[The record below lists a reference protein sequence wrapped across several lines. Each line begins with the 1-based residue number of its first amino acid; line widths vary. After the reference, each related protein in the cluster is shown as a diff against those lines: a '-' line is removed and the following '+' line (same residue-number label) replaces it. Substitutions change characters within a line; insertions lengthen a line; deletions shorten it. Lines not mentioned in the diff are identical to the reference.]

1 MVAATVGTAGD
12 LDTAE
17 DCAQRAFER
26 ALETWRPA
34 TVPSNPVGWLV
45 RTARNHALDLHRR
58 AGTLRAR
65 APELVLREEARCA
78 DAPVSRWNDDLLRL
92 VFTCCHPALLE
103 ADRVLLTL
111 RVVCGLPTPT
121 AAGLLLLK
129 PATAAARLTRARRKI
144 ASAGVRYAV
153 PSAEDLPGRLDAV
166 LAVVHLVATAAHER
180 PRSPETDSLEQSARG
195 LSTSLAEIFP
205 EEPEVLG
212 LLGLVLFTQARTVA
226 RRAAEAVLLDGQ
238 DRGSWDP
245 RLMAGGR
252 EATSRAIESALARD
266 GRAGR
271 YALQAA
277 IAGVHTE
284 AASVET
290 TDWPALLR
298 LYDRLLEVWPTS
310 VVRLNRAVAVSY
322 VHGAS
327 AALAEVDAVA
337 DDPSLREYPYLPAVR
352 ARLLADLGRTE
363 EAAAAYRRAVAVAG
377 DDDQRRFLKERLE
390 DLDR

>member
-1 MVAATVGTAGD
+1 
-12 LDTAE
+12 
-17 DCAQRAFER
+17 
-26 ALETWRPA
+26 
-34 TVPSNPVGWLV
+34 
-45 RTARNHALDLHRR
+45 
-58 AGTLRAR
+58 
-65 APELVLREEARCA
+65 
-78 DAPVSRWNDDLLRL
+78 
-92 VFTCCHPALLE
+92 
-103 ADRVLLTL
+103 
-111 RVVCGLPTPT
+111 
-121 AAGLLLLK
+121 
-129 PATAAARLTRARRKI
+129 ATAAARLTRARRKI